1 MNTIRR
7 VFTLSKGRCAP
18 APTKLHFLNVL
29 RIIESMI
36 GVKEEDRKLL
46 VDTHRRFSGFKY
58 LIKLKWPLTT
68 ESNKI
73 MNKNLLANKNLQHWT
88 FWYRSTRGNFDLL
101 WQPATPSPLTHIQET
116 KTNLKHFYSLIPDR
130 HFSAL
135 RNYIIHVLL
144 RVTTIFFLLIYSIE

>member
-1 MNTIRR
+1 MNTVRR
-7 VFTLSKGRCAP
+7 VFTLSKGRYAS

-36 GVKEEDRKLL
+36 GVKEEDRNLL

-73 MNKNLLANKNLQHWT
+73 MNKNLLANKNLQH
-88 FWYRSTRGNFDLL
+88 
-101 WQPATPSPLTHIQET
+101 
-116 KTNLKHFYSLIPDR
+116 
-130 HFSAL
+130 
-135 RNYIIHVLL
+135 
-144 RVTTIFFLLIYSIE
+144 